1 MITVPL
7 DSRVT
12 REGWRRRERRTKA
25 GADYI
30 RDKLGPCGFLCL
42 CRKKEAFFEDVYAV
56 GGSALGFLLSKGF
69 TYRLEVSLSEDV
81 TPQGFQLILGSGQ
94 AEIDVDLTPKEKW
107 VGMGPLDKPGTP
119 FCHGCVPK
127 SMFLTPLREK
137 PHV

>member
-30 RDKLGPCGFLCL
+30 QDKLGPCGFLCL

-81 TPQGFQLILGSGQ
+81 TPQGFQLILASGQ
-94 AEIDVDLTPKEKW
+94 AEIDVDLTPI
-107 VGMGPLDKPGTP
+107 GPRRNGLAWGPWINQAHP
-119 FCHGCVPK
+119 SAMAVCPRAC
-127 SMFLTPLREK
+127 S
-137 PHV
+137 